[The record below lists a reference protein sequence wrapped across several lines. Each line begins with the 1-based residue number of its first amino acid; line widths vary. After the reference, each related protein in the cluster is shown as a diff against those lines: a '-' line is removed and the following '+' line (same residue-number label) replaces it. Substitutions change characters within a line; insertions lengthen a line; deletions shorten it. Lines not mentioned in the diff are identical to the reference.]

1 MTMTES
7 AKPAGAGTAILT
19 ASHLIKTY
27 GTGQSLVRALDD
39 VSLEIREGE
48 LLVVLGSS
56 GSGKSTL
63 LNMLGGMDQP
73 DSGTIVFSGTDISR
87 ISDREL
93 TRYRKQHVGFI
104 FQNFNLIPE
113 LTALENI
120 DLTADKTEDPEIAAH
135 MLELVGIPDKAN
147 AYPSQMSGG
156 QQQRVSIARALAK
169 RSELLLCDEPTGALD
184 SETGRQILI
193 QLEELVRIHR
203 RTVVIVTHT
212 REVGRMADRT
222 IEIRNGKIVREE
234 TNGHILSAREI
245 TW

>member
-1 MTMTES
+1 M
-7 AKPAGAGTAILT
+7 AGAIMPAEAGGTILT
-19 ASHLIKTY
+19 ARHLVKTY
-27 GTGQSLVRALDD
+27 GKGQSLIHALDD
-39 VSLEIREGE
+39 VSLEIHAGE
-48 LLVVLGSS
+48 LLAVLGSS

-73 DSGTIVFSGTDISR
+73 DSGSIMFSGTDISR
-87 ISDREL
+87 VDDREL

-113 LTALENI
+113 LTALENV
-120 DLTADKTEDPEIAAH
+120 DLTADKTEDPDISGH
-135 MLELVGIPDKAN
+135 MLELVGIRDKAD

-169 RSELLLCDEPTGALD
+169 RSALLLCDEPTGSLD
-184 SETGRQILI
+184 SDTGRQILI
-193 QLEELVRIHR
+193 QLEELVRVHG

-212 REVGRMADRT
+212 RETGRMADRV

-234 TNGHILSAREI
+234 KNERIVPAREI
-245 TW
+245 EW

>member
-1 MTMTES
+1 MTG
-7 AKPAGAGTAILT
+7 AGKPAEAGGILL
-19 ASHLIKTY
+19 AARHLVKTY

-39 VSLEIREGE
+39 VSLDIRAGE
-48 LLVVLGSS
+48 LLAILGSS

-73 DSGTIVFSGTDISR
+73 DSGSIAFFGTEISKY
-87 ISDREL
+87 SDREL

-113 LTALENI
+113 LTALENV
-120 DLTADKTEDPEIAAH
+120 DLTADKTEDPEISRH
-135 MLELVGIPDKAN
+135 MLELVGLQDKTD

-169 RSELLLCDEPTGALD
+169 RSALLLCDEPTGSLD

-193 QLEELVRIHR
+193 QLEELVRVHG

-212 REVGRMADRT
+212 RETGRMADRV

-234 TNGHILSAREI
+234 KNESIVSAREI
-245 TW
+245 EW

>member
-1 MTMTES
+1 
-7 AKPAGAGTAILT
+7 
-19 ASHLIKTY
+19 
-27 GTGQSLVRALDD
+27 
-39 VSLEIREGE
+39 
-48 LLVVLGSS
+48 
-56 GSGKSTL
+56 
-63 LNMLGGMDQP
+63 
-73 DSGTIVFSGTDISR
+73 
-87 ISDREL
+87 
-93 TRYRKQHVGFI
+93 
-104 FQNFNLIPE
+104 
-113 LTALENI
+113 
-120 DLTADKTEDPEIAAH
+120 
-135 MLELVGIPDKAN
+135 MLELVGISDKAN